1 MTEDLFHVQIGRRI
15 LSNWEYQLF
24 DYTIDILQLVCYA
37 YLMEWLAVINLSNL
51 ANRSDMR

>member
-1 MTEDLFHVQIGRRI
+1 MTKGFFNIQIGRRI
-15 LSNWEYQLF
+15 LSNWEFQRF

>member
-1 MTEDLFHVQIGRRI
+1 MTKGLFNIQIGRRI
-15 LSNWEYQLF
+15 LSNWEFQRF
-24 DYTIDILQLVCYA
+24 DYTIEILQLVCYA